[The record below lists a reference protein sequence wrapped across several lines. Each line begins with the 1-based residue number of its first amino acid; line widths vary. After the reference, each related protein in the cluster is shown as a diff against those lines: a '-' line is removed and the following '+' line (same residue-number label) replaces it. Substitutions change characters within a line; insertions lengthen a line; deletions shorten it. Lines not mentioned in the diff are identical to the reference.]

1 MILETYL
8 LHPFTILFIREKH
21 SSESPWII
29 YSYYLTFLS
38 QRASQDCI

>member
-1 MILETYL
+1 MILVTYL

-21 SSESPWII
+21 SSD
-29 YSYYLTFLS
+29 LTFLS